1 MTVEFDKSFERSLR
15 RIHSQAVLSRLKQI
29 VLQIETTSFLSEI
42 PNIKKLTG
50 FSNYY
55 RIRVGDYRIGFE
67 VVDATT
73 IRFILIAHRRD
84 IYKLFP

>member
-15 RIHSQAVLSRLKQI
+15 LIQNKTILSRIKQI
-29 VLQIETTSFLSEI
+29 ILQIENTSSLSEI

-50 FSNYY
+50 FPDYY
-55 RIRVGDYRIGFE
+55 RIRIGDYRAGFE
-67 VVDATT
+67 IVNATT
-73 IRFILIAHRRD
+73 IRFILVAHRKE